1 MIVDEPTTGQDYITS
16 RKIMNLLKDLNN
28 RLGITV
34 IVISHDISLVSEY
47 CERILVMKDG
57 KILLD
62 GTPYEIFAYSNIDML
77 ENMAL
82 EPPGTVKLVKEIKDA
97 YGM

>member
-62 GTPYEIFAYSNIDML
+62 GTPYEIFAYLNIDML
-77 ENMAL
+77 EN
-82 EPPGTVKLVKEIKDA
+82 
-97 YGM
+97 

>member
-1 MIVDEPTTGQDYITS
+1 LTS
-16 RKIMNLLKDLNN
+16 PQRAGLYNFRKIINLLKDLNN

-47 CERILVMKDG
+47 CEGIIVMKDG

-62 GTPYEIFAYSNIDML
+62 GTPYEIFAYLNIDML
-77 ENMAL
+77 EN
-82 EPPGTVKLVKEIKDA
+82 
-97 YGM
+97 